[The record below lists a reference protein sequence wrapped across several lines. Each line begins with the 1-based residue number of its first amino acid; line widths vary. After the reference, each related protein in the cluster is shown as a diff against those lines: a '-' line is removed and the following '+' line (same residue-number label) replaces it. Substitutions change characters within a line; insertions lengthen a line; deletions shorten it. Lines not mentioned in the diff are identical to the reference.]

1 MPHKTVEVSKHKFL
15 APNQF
20 PRIGTA
26 IPGPNSKIHLDLQ
39 KKEESGAVSYP
50 RKLTVAIRSARGS
63 FIEDMDGNVFLD
75 CLTGAGVMPLGH
87 NHPRVIAAAKKQL
100 DEFTQ
105 GLDFP
110 TAIKTEFRQAHLS
123 MLPAPMQENMLV
135 HFCGPTGSD
144 AVEAALKLCKIYTGR
159 DEIISF
165 QGGYHGASHATMAV
179 TGLRSVKENIG
190 NVMAGVHFFPYSNC
204 HSCPLGLRKESC
216 ATNCATYLENSLRD
230 ANSGIK
236 KPAAVIM
243 ELVQGEGGVIPAQK
257 SFVRRIRAI
266 TRELDIPLI
275 IDEVQTGCGRTGTW
289 FAFEQYDIEPDI
301 ILAAKALSGI
311 GAPVSLML
319 YNKRL
324 NAWGPGAHIGT
335 FRGNQIAFAAG
346 VETIKVFK
354 EEKILEN
361 VVEVSDY
368 LLDKLKELAAEI
380 PAVAEVRGLG
390 FMIGLEVCDPV
401 TKEPSYAIAS
411 KVQQLCLHSGL
422 IVELGGRDDV
432 VVRLLPPLN
441 LSIAEADMILQI
453 LRNALKQI

>member
-1 MPHKTVEVSKHKFL
+1 MHQTATDTPTSHSSTPYH
-15 APNQF
+15 F
-20 PRIGTA
+20 PRIATD
-26 IPGPNSKIHLDLQ
+26 IPGPNSKIHLELQ
-39 KKEESGAVSYP
+39 KQEESGAVSYP
-50 RKLTVAIRSARGS
+50 RKLTLAIRSAKGS

-110 TAIKTEFRQAHLS
+110 TEIKTEFRQAHLS
-123 MLPAPMQENMLV
+123 MLPEPMQENMLV

-144 AVEAALKLCKIYTGR
+144 AVEAALKLCKLYTGR

-179 TGLRSVKENIG
+179 TGLRAVKENIG
-190 NVMAGVHFFPYSNC
+190 NVMPGVHFFPYSSC
-204 HSCPLGLRKESC
+204 HACPLGLLKASC
-216 ATNCATYLENSLRD
+216 ATNCATYFENSLKD

-257 SFVRRIRAI
+257 EFVQRIRAI

-289 FAFEQYDIEPDI
+289 FAFEQYGIEPDI
-301 ILAAKALSGI
+301 VLAAKALSGI
-311 GAPVSLML
+311 GSPVSLMI

-361 VVEVSDY
+361 VVQVSKH
-368 LLDKLKELAAEI
+368 LLSNLANLADES
-380 PAVAEVRGLG
+380 PAVADVRGLG
-390 FMIGLEVCDPV
+390 FMIGIEVCDPV
-401 TKEPSYAIAS
+401 TKQPSYAIAS
-411 KVQQLCLHSGL
+411 KLQQHCLRNGL

-441 LSIAEADMILQI
+441 LSIAEANIVLQI
-453 LRNALKQI
+453 LRDALKQI